1 MWSRLGLLCILFMLE
16 SSFPGKTNETMRQR
30 YGPPLSENFV
40 VRSGIVVTATYAK
53 DGHVCELLI
62 TPQKPITP
70 IKPADQT
77 AKSID
82 SKLLTELIDELVPE
96 KERGRGIGGS
106 LENLRCLPSDDCA
119 GSGSTW
125 EKVSIYRNGGNRE
138 EHYATVIWRD
148 ADCASLTGQDE
159 GKPQQPP
166 GRTEP

>member
-1 MWSRLGLLCILFMLE
+1 MWSRLSLLCVFFVLG
-16 SSFPGKTNETMRQR
+16 SSFPGKTIETMCQR

-40 VRSGIVVTATYAK
+40 VRPGIVVTATYAK

-96 KERGRGIGGS
+96 KERGRGISGGF
-106 LENLRCLPSDDCA
+106 LNLMCLPSNDCA
-119 GSGSTW
+119 GSGSNW
-125 EKVSIYRNGGNRE
+125 EKVSIYRNGGNNE
-138 EHYATVIWRD
+138 EHYATIIWGD
-148 ADCASLTGQDE
+148 ADCASLTGQDI
-159 GKPQQPP
+159 GKSQQPP
-166 GRTEP
+166 GRTDP